1 MSKKSKKSNQIRSE
15 PEKGKEVF
23 VYSGA
28 TFSDFIL
35 PSGYVKM
42 SDNPE
47 VRIAV
52 DKIAD
57 LVSNM
62 TIHLMEN
69 TEKGDKRLK
78 NELSRKIDV
87 NPCRYMTRK
96 AWIYKIVSDLLLHG
110 DGNSI
115 VYPVIKEG
123 MIDELRPLEMQNVG
137 YNYDDTKYEY
147 SVNYGGKVYKPDEI
161 VHFAINP
168 SPLYPWK
175 GTGYRIV
182 LRDLIQ
188 NLKQA
193 NKTKRSFMTG
203 QYMPN
208 VVIRVDAM
216 DEEMASEAGRE
227 QIKKKY
233 LGSAKPGEPWV
244 IPAELMEVQPVK
256 PLSLQD
262 IAINPSVEI
271 DKRTVAGIIGIPAF
285 FLGVGNFNKDEYN
298 NFVDTRIMGIAQIIS
313 QTLTRDLLYKP
324 TWYFKLNPRSL
335 YAYNLTDMVKAG
347 TDMIDR
353 NAMRRN
359 ELRDW
364 VGMDPDDEMEELLV
378 LENYLHQEDLSKQK
392 KLKEGGDDGET
403 DEGESEK
410 DAADEI

>member
-1 MSKKSKKSNQIRSE
+1 MPKKKKK
-15 PEKGKEVF
+15 EKVRLESGTGKEVV
-23 VYSGA
+23 VYKGA
-28 TFSDFIL
+28 TFAEFIL
-35 PSGYVKM
+35 PSGYVRM
-42 SDNPE
+42 SENPE

-69 TEKGDKRLK
+69 TEKGDKRVK

-96 AWIYKIVSDLLLHG
+96 TWIYKIVSDLLLHG

-115 VYPVIKEG
+115 VYPVMRDG
-123 MIDELRPLEMQNVG
+123 LIDELRPLEMQNVG
-137 YNYDDTKYEY
+137 YNCDETGEEY
-147 SVNYGGKVYKPDEI
+147 SINYGGRVYTPDEI
-161 VHFAINP
+161 IHFAMNP
-168 SPLYPWK
+168 SPVYPWK

-193 NKTKRSFMTG
+193 NKTKSSFMTG

-208 VVIRVDAM
+208 IIIRVDAM
-216 DEEMASEAGRE
+216 NEELASEVGRE

-233 LGSAKPGEPWV
+233 LGEAKPGEPWV
-244 IPAELMEVQPVK
+244 IPADLLEVQSVK

-285 FLGVGNFNKDEYN
+285 FLGVGKFDKDEYN

-313 QTLTRDLLYKP
+313 QTLTRDLLYSP
-324 TWYFKLNPRSL
+324 DWYFKLNPRSL
-335 YAYNLTDMVKAG
+335 YAYNLTDMVSAG
-347 TDMIDR
+347 TSMIKL
-353 NAMRRN
+353 NSMRRN

-378 LENYLHQEDLSKQK
+378 LENFLLQEDLSKQN
-392 KLKEGGDDGET
+392 KLKGG
-403 DEGESEK
+403 EK
-410 DAADEI
+410 

>member
-1 MSKKSKKSNQIRSE
+1 MARKKKRIRSDPKTE
-15 PEKGKEVF
+15 KEVI
-23 VYSGA
+23 VYKGA
-28 TFSDFIL
+28 TFSDFVL
-35 PSGYVKM
+35 PAGYVKL

-69 TEKGDKRLK
+69 TEKGDKRIK

-87 NPCRYMTRK
+87 NPCKYMTRK

-115 VYPVIKEG
+115 VYPVMRDG
-123 MIDELRPLEMQNVG
+123 LIDELRPLEMQNVG
-137 YNYDDTKYEY
+137 YNYDDIRREY
-147 SVNYGGKVYKPDEI
+147 SVNYCGRVYEPEEI
-161 VHFAINP
+161 LHFVVNP
-168 SPLYPWK
+168 SPIYPWK

-182 LRDLIQ
+182 LKDLIR

-193 NKTKRSFMTG
+193 NKTKSIFMT
-203 QYMPN
+203 
-208 VVIRVDAM
+208 VIIKVDALS
-216 DEEMASEAGRE
+216 EEMASEAGRE
-227 QIKKKY
+227 EIKKKY
-233 LGSAKPGEPWV
+233 IDVKPGEPWI
-244 IPAELMEVQPVK
+244 IPADLLEVQSVK

-271 DKRTVAGIIGIPAF
+271 DKKTVAGILGIPSF

-298 NFVDTRIMGIAQIIS
+298 NFVDTRIMGIGQVIS
-313 QTLTRDLLYKP
+313 QTLTRDLLYTP
-324 TWYFKLNPRSL
+324 NWYFKLNPRSL
-335 YAYNLTDMVKAG
+335 YAYNLTDMVNAG
-347 TDMIDR
+347 TSMVKL

-364 VGMDPDDEMEELLV
+364 VGMNPDDEMEDLLV
-378 LENYLHQEDLSKQK
+378 LENYLHPEDLSKQK
-392 KLKEGGDDGET
+392 KLQGGED
-403 DEGESEK
+403 
-410 DAADEI
+410 

>member
-1 MSKKSKKSNQIRSE
+1 MSKKKKKEKIRSE
-15 PEKGKEVF
+15 PSTGKEVV
-23 VYSGA
+23 VYKGA
-28 TFSDFIL
+28 VFSDFIY
-35 PSGYVKM
+35 PSGYVRM
-42 SDNPE
+42 SENPE
-47 VRIAV
+47 VKIAV

-69 TEKGDKRLK
+69 TEKGDKRIK

-87 NPCRYMTRK
+87 NPCSYMTRK
-96 AWIYKIVSDLLLHG
+96 TWIYKIVSDLLLHG

-115 VYPVIKEG
+115 VYPVMRNG

-137 YNYDDTKYEY
+137 YNYDEARDEY
-147 SVNYGGKVYKPDEI
+147 SINYGGRVYAPDEI
-161 VHFAINP
+161 IHFAMNP
-168 SPLYPWK
+168 SPVYPWK

-182 LRDLIQ
+182 LKDLIQ

-193 NKTKRSFMTG
+193 NKTKSSFMKG

-208 VVIRVDAM
+208 IIIRVDALS
-216 DEEMASEAGRE
+216 EELASESGKE

-233 LGSAKPGEPWV
+233 LGEAKPGEPWV
-244 IPAELMEVQPVK
+244 IPADLLEVQSVK

-285 FLGVGNFNKDEYN
+285 FLGVGQFDKDEYN
-298 NFVDTRIMGIAQIIS
+298 NFVDTRIMGIAQIIA
-313 QTLTRDLLYKP
+313 QTLTRDLLYSP
-324 TWYFKLNPRSL
+324 GLYFKLNPRSL

-392 KLKEGGDDGET
+392 KLKGG
-403 DEGESEK
+403 EK
-410 DAADEI
+410 

>member
-1 MSKKSKKSNQIRSE
+1 MSKKSRKNKQIRSDPKTE
-15 PEKGKEVF
+15 KEVF
-23 VYSGA
+23 VYKGA
-28 TFSDFIL
+28 TFADFIL
-35 PSGYVKM
+35 PSGYVRM
-42 SDNPE
+42 SENPE

-69 TEKGDKRLK
+69 TEKGDKRIK

-96 AWIYKIVSDLLLHG
+96 AWIYKIVSDLLLYG

-115 VYPVIKEG
+115 VYPIMRNG
-123 MIDELRPLEMQNVG
+123 LIDDLWPLDMQNVG
-137 YNYDDTKYEY
+137 YNYDDALYEY
-147 SVNYGGKVYKPDEI
+147 SVNYGGRVYTPDEI
-161 VHFAINP
+161 IHFTVNP

-182 LRDLIQ
+182 LKDLIQ

-208 VVIRVDAM
+208 VIIKVDALN
-216 DEEMASEAGRE
+216 EEMASEAGRE

-233 LGSAKPGEPWV
+233 LGEAKPGEPWI
-244 IPAELMEVQPVK
+244 IPADLIEVLSVK

-271 DKRTVAGIIGIPAF
+271 DKKTVAGLIGIPAF
-285 FLGVGNFNKDEYN
+285 FLGVGSFNKDEYN

-313 QTLTRDLLYKP
+313 QTLTRDLLYSP
-324 TWYFKLNPRSL
+324 DWYFKLNPRSL

-378 LENYLHQEDLSKQK
+378 LENYLNQKDIRKQK
-392 KLKEGGDDGET
+392 KLKGGEDDGEQGEGGPET
-403 DEGESEK
+403 D
-410 DAADEI
+410 DAD